1 VSEGTTAVLFLR
13 ALGFFLLVTL
23 AAPSALA
30 EPHDAAAAEAL
41 FRQGR
46 EAADAGD
53 HAKACEKFKE
63 SNRLDPALGTVFNI
77 ADCEEKL
84 GRLATAWQL
93 FQEVAQRLPASDERQ
108 GIAKER
114 ARALEPRLPRLA
126 VRLAPTAPAKTQ
138 VQRDGVE
145 LGSASLDTPLPV
157 DPGPHNVTAT
167 APDHEP
173 RVFDVVLRE
182 AESQTVEVEPGA
194 KRAKG
199 VVTEVSSD
207 QVPSSNQRTVGYVLG
222 GIGLVGL
229 AVGTVA
235 GVMVLERKST
245 VDDNCDAAKRCNTEG
260 FDAAESGRTLGVV
273 STAGLVIGALG
284 VASGAYLILSSPKEQ
299 GPSTALV
306 TSATPRA
313 AGLSLLHVF

>member
-1 VSEGTTAVLFLR
+1 VPFLR
-13 ALGFFLLVTL
+13 ALCVLLLLVLT
-23 AAPSALA
+23 ARGALA

-114 ARALEPRLPRLA
+114 ARTLEPRLPKLA
-126 VRLAPTAPAKTQ
+126 VRLAPTAPPKTQ

-145 LGSASLDTPLPV
+145 LGAASLDTPLPV
-157 DPGPHNVTAT
+157 DPGPHSVTAT

-182 AESQTVEVEPGA
+182 AESQSVEVEPGA

-199 VVTEVSSD
+199 VVTEVTSD
-207 QVPSSNQRTVGYVLG
+207 QAPSSNQKTVGYVLG
-222 GIGLVGL
+222 GVGLVGL

-245 VDDNCDAAKRCNTEG
+245 VDANCDSAKRCNSEG

-273 STAGLVIGALG
+273 TTAGLVVGALG
-284 VASGAYLILSSPKEQ
+284 LASGAYLILSSSKEQ
-299 GPSTALV
+299 GPRTALL
-306 TSATPRA
+306 SRA
-313 AGLSLLHVF
+313 APSGASVTLFHVF

>member
-1 VSEGTTAVLFLR
+1 MRLLR
-13 ALGFFLLVTL
+13 ALCFGL
-23 AAPSALA
+23 AVALSAASAGA
-30 EPHDAAAAEAL
+30 EPRDAAAAEAL

-93 FQEVAQRLPASDERQ
+93 FQEVAQRLPSGDDRQ

-126 VRLAPTAPAKTQ
+126 VRLAAAAPSGTQ

-157 DPGPHNVTAT
+157 DPGPHSVTAT
-167 APDHEP
+167 APGREP
-173 RVFDVVLRE
+173 RVFNVVLRE
-182 AESQTVEVEPGA
+182 AESQSIEVEPGA
-194 KRAKG
+194 QSSGTVTTELTTDRA
-199 VVTEVSSD
+199 
-207 QVPSSNQRTVGYVLG
+207 PSSNQRTVGYVLG

-245 VDDNCDAAKRCNTEG
+245 VDDNCDEAKRCNREG

-273 STAGLVIGALG
+273 TTAGLVVGALG
-284 VASGAYLILSSPKEQ
+284 LASGAYLILSSPKHE
-299 GPSTALV
+299 GPRTALF
-306 TSATPRA
+306 TRATPSG
-313 AGLSLLHVF
+313 AGVGLLHVF

>member
-1 VSEGTTAVLFLR
+1 VLFLR
-13 ALGFFLLVTL
+13 ALGLFLLVAL

-93 FQEVAQRLPASDERQ
+93 FQEVAQRLPAGDERQ
-108 GIAKER
+108 GIAKQR
-114 ARALEPRLPRLA
+114 ARALEPRLPKLAIRLA
-126 VRLAPTAPAKTQ
+126 ATAPAGTQ
-138 VQRDGVE
+138 VQRDDVE
-145 LGSASLDTPLPV
+145 LGAASLDTPLPV
-157 DPGPHNVTAT
+157 DPGPHSVTAT

-173 RVFDVVLRE
+173 RRFEVTLRE
-182 AESQTVEVEPGA
+182 AESQTIDVEPGA
-194 KRAKG
+194 KRATNL
-199 VVTEVSSD
+199 VAEVTSD
-207 QVPSSNQRTVGYVLG
+207 QAPSSSQRTVGYVLG
-222 GIGLVGL
+222 GVGLVGL

-260 FDAAESGRTLGVV
+260 FDAAESGRTLGIVT
-273 STAGLVIGALG
+273 TAGLVVGALG

-299 GPSTALV
+299 GPRTALV
-306 TSATPRA
+306 TSASPRG
-313 AGLSLLHVF
+313 AGLSLIHVF